1 MGGES
6 EKEDEKLS
14 LVGEKCIL
22 KEAEKDK
29 EKLEKRAEMIKWFD
43 EITQDKILLKLFIM
57 TKRDIFNFD

>member
-29 EKLEKRAEMIKWFD
+29 EKLEKRIEVIWWDNIA
-43 EITQDKILLKLFIM
+43 
-57 TKRDIFNFD
+57 